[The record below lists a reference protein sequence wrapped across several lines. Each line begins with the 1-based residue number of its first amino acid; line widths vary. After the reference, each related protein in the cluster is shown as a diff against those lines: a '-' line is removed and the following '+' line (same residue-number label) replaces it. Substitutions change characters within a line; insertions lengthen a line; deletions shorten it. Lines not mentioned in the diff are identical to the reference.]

1 MHSHSRPARS
11 VALAIVALVAVGCG
25 SGASGSAAPHRGGPP
40 PGAQP
45 KEVDGSAATV
55 ASPAAGNVAPNSL
68 LVRISAVG
76 DTILGSTPNLPADP
90 RDYLSSIDKALRDRA
105 QIVFGN
111 LEGTLTTVSSGKCGG
126 SNGGNCFAFRNPPH
140 YAKYL
145 AADGFTLLNDANN
158 HSHDFGQAGLDQ
170 TVRAIHNAGM
180 KQTGLVG
187 EITLVHAGGNKV
199 AFLAFAPYPNTADL
213 LHLAVAKSMIQQAH
227 REAPVVV
234 VYMHAGAEGSTADH
248 VTGHEEFAFGED
260 RGNAE
265 KFAKMAIRSGASL
278 VIASGPHVVRG
289 MEFYRHHLIAY
300 SLGNFAN
307 FHNFGVG
314 GILSESAILHV
325 SLTATGAF
333 HSARLLSVQL
343 DDEGHPTLGGGAVA
357 LIRTLSRE
365 DFGNAR
371 AHLSGSGLITAPAG

>member
-1 MHSHSRPARS
+1 MQPPVRPANS
-11 VALAIVALVAVGCG
+11 VALAIVALVAVACA
-25 SGASGSAAPHRGGPP
+25 SSASGSAAPQSAGPP

-45 KEVDGSAATV
+45 TPAVESSAAATGAP
-55 ASPAAGNVAPNSL
+55 ASGNVAPAR

-90 RDYLSSIDKALRDRA
+90 QDYLSSIDKALRDRA

-126 SNGGNCFAFRNPPH
+126 SNGGNCFAFRNPPQ

-170 TVRAIHNAGM
+170 TVRAVHNAGM

-187 EITLVHAGGNKV
+187 EITLVHAGGIKV
-199 AFLAFAPYPNTADL
+199 AFLGFAPYRNTADL
-213 LHLAVAKSMIQQAH
+213 LHLAVAKSMIQKAR
-227 REAPVVV
+227 REASVVV

-307 FHNFGVG
+307 FHNFGTG

-343 DDEGHPTLGGGAVA
+343 DGEGHPTLGGGTVA
-357 LIRTLSRE
+357 LIRTLSKE
-365 DFGNAR
+365 DFGKAR
-371 AHLSGSGLITAPAG
+371 AHLSASGLITAPDG